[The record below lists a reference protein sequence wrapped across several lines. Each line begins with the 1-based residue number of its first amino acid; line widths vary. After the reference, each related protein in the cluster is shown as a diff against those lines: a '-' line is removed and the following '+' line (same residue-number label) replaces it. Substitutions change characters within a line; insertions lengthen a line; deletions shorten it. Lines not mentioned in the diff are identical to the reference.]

1 MYDVPGDRVKYQH
14 PEGFM
19 NWLRAL
25 LGPNGRS
32 RTIRKRNPFSQPS
45 RPELEGLET
54 RFLLA
59 TGITEFASLP
69 TTSSQ
74 PDAVTAGPGWPN
86 LVTQKPNSPPRPN
99 PTTRPPPPHPPPPP
113 PPPPPRPPHPP
124 PLHP

>member
-74 PDAVTAGPGWPN
+74 PDAVTAGPDGNIWFTE
-86 LVTQKPNSPPRPN
+86 TQSSRIGRIA
-99 PTTRPPPPHPPPPP
+99 TDGT
-113 PPPPPRPPHPP
+113 
-124 PLHP
+124 L